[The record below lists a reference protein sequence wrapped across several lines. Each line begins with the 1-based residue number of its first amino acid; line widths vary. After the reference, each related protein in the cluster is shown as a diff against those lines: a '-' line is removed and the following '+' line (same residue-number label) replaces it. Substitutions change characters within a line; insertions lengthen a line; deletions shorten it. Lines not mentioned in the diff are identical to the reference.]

1 MAITLS
7 VSFVAHD
14 VGTRRPAGRDAALMA
29 STTSFNGDMRLEK
42 AMSATRFRPRAAAVM
57 AGGLLVTGLA
67 ACGGDGGG
75 GGETT
80 GSGGGTAAA
89 SGEGVD
95 DGTELTMW
103 TRAPLERQAIN
114 AVEAYNA
121 THENQVALE
130 ILPNDDVEGMVGSA
144 AQTDSLPD
152 ILAGD
157 VVRIPYW
164 TEQGI
169 FTDLTDQIGS
179 LENVDDLQEGHIDA
193 GTLDGAIH
201 TLPFVTD
208 ISVMVWNKDLY
219 EQAGLDPEAGPTT
232 LDEFV
237 EHAQAVAALD
247 QDGVAGSY
255 LSGQSGGA
263 LVFTLLPTIW
273 ASGEEVLNDDGTEAM
288 LDGEAAQAVYSAYRE
303 LAETPNGLGAGSREE
318 TGATWTAPFQE
329 GNIGVMP
336 YPYTAVT
343 GMFEDAAF
351 EVGVAA
357 IPGVDGGGS
366 TFLGGDAIGI
376 SRSSENVDQAWNFM
390 AWLMSDDAQ
399 QTVFADN
406 NDTAASLTVLADGYA
421 DADPRTEVANAT
433 VADGRTPVARNF
445 NEAFNAAGSP
455 WQLLIQDA
463 VWGEESAIGSHNDAV
478 NAVLAP

>member
-1 MAITLS
+1 M
-7 VSFVAHD
+7 
-14 VGTRRPAGRDAALMA
+14 
-29 STTSFNGDMRLEK
+29 STT
-42 AMSATRFRPRAAAVM
+42 TRFRSRATAIFVGAIL
-57 AGGLLVTGLA
+57 ASGLT
-67 ACGGDGGG
+67 ACGSGDDEPTDPGDGDGGATTEG
-75 GGETT
+75 GGDAA
-80 GSGGGTAAA
+80 GGG
-89 SGEGVD
+89 GVD
-95 DGTELTMW
+95 DGTTLTMW

-121 THENQVALE
+121 AHENQVELE

-169 FTDLTDQIGS
+169 FTDLTDQIGG
-179 LENVDDLQEGHIDA
+179 LENKDDLQRGHIDA
-193 GTLDGAIH
+193 GTIDGRMH

-219 EQAGLDPEAGPTT
+219 EEAGLDPEAGPTT

-237 EHAQAVAALD
+237 EHAQAVAALGK
-247 QDGVAGSY
+247 DGVSGSY

-263 LVFTLLPTIW
+263 LVFTLLPTVW
-273 ASGEEVLNDDGTEAM
+273 ASGEEALSADGTEAM
-288 LDGEAAQAVYSAYRE
+288 MTGDAARAVYSAYRD

-318 TGATWTAPFQE
+318 TGATWTAPFQN
-329 GNIGVMP
+329 GTVGVMP

-343 GMFEDAAF
+343 SMFEGNDF

-376 SRSSENVDQAWNFM
+376 SRSSENVEQAWHFM
-390 AWLMSDDAQ
+390 EWLMSEDAQ
-399 QTVFADN
+399 QAVFADN
-406 NDTAASLTVLADGYA
+406 DDTASSLTVLAEGYE
-421 DADPRTEVANAT
+421 DADPRTAVANAT

-455 WQLLIQDA
+455 WQLLVQDA
-463 VWGEESAIGSHNDAV
+463 VWGDESAIEGHNDAI
-478 NAVLAP
+478 NAILAQ